1 MTMIGFQGRKTYRLS
16 IGSQHMDANS
26 VKTESLPRSDHL
38 RAWLPLILATTAYL
52 ILIGKIGEILRD
64 ADTYWHVVVGEW
76 IIDHRAVPYVDP
88 FSFTKHGAPWITSAW
103 LSEVLYFL
111 AFKLAGW
118 LGPALLAA
126 LAASTAFF
134 LLAHCLL
141 KRLSNVPVTILV
153 SAGIAMTVHHILAR
167 PHVLIFPLMVLW
179 VDGLLRATD
188 ARRTPPWTYLL
199 IITLWANLHGSFTL
213 GIAMIAPFA
222 LEAIWNADKSSRLT
236 VALHWFR
243 FGVLALG
250 AGCVTPY
257 GIESILVTTRI
268 LSLGSVL
275 STIGEWRPIDFGSLH
290 PFTVC
295 LLGGAAYALYSGFKL
310 PFLRMAALLALVY
323 ETLAHQ
329 RYVDV
334 FAMVAPFLIAD
345 PLAQHVL
352 RQEHRKAIPVRTT
365 HLITFFAVVSIVTG
379 VILVTKDRSLP
390 LVPGAAV
397 EKLKERKAER
407 VLNDYYFGGY
417 LIFQR
422 MPTFID
428 SRAELYGPE
437 FLSRYMRVLSLE
449 DIPDFIKLLD
459 EYKIDSTL
467 LFPTTPAVGLL
478 DRLPEWE
485 RAYSD
490 DVAVAHV
497 RRRHPESV
505 ATSK

>member
-1 MTMIGFQGRKTYRLS
+1 
-16 IGSQHMDANS
+16 MDANS

-352 RQEHRKAIPVRTT
+352 RQEHRKAIPARTT

-397 EKLKERKAER
+397 EKLKERKADR

>member
-1 MTMIGFQGRKTYRLS
+1 MSLG
-16 IGSQHMDANS
+16 IGSQQMDANS
-26 VKTESLPRSDHL
+26 VKTESLPSSDHL

-52 ILIGKIGEILRD
+52 ILIGKISDVLRD
-64 ADTYWHVVVGEW
+64 TDTYWHVVVGEW
-76 IIDHRAVPYVDP
+76 IIDHRAVPRVDP

-103 LSEVLYFL
+103 LSEVLYYL

-126 LAASTAFF
+126 LSASTAFF
-134 LLAHCLL
+134 LLARCLL
-141 KRLSNVPVTILV
+141 RRLPNVPVTILV

-179 VDGLLRATD
+179 VDGLLRAAD
-188 ARRTPPWTYLL
+188 ARRVPPLSFVL

-213 GIAMIAPFA
+213 GVAMIAPFA
-222 LEAIWNADKSSRLT
+222 LEAAWNADKSTRLT

-243 FGVLALG
+243 FGALALG

-268 LSLGSVL
+268 LSLGSML

-310 PFLRMAALLALVY
+310 PFIRMAALLALVY

-334 FAMVAPFLIAD
+334 FAMVAPFLIAG
-345 PLAQHVL
+345 PLAQHIL
-352 RQEHRKAIPVRTT
+352 RQEPRKAIPARTT
-365 HLITFFAVVSIVTG
+365 HIITFFAVLSIITS
-379 VILVTKDRSLP
+379 VIVVTKDRTFP
-390 LVPGAAV
+390 LVPVVAV
-397 EKLKERKAER
+397 EKLKELKAER

-422 MPTFID
+422 MPPFID

-437 FLSRYMRVLSLE
+437 FLSRYMRVVSLE
-449 DIPDFIKLLD
+449 DLPDFIRLLD

-467 LFPTTPAVGLL
+467 LFPATPAVGML
-478 DRLPEWE
+478 DRLPDWE

-490 DVAVAHV
+490 NVAVVHV
-497 RRRHPESV
+497 RRTHPEGAASP
-505 ATSK
+505 K

>member
-1 MTMIGFQGRKTYRLS
+1 MSLS
-16 IGSQHMDANS
+16 IGSQQMDANS
-26 VKTESLPRSDHL
+26 GQTESIPSSDHL

-52 ILIGKIGEILRD
+52 ILVGKIGEVLRD

-76 IIDHRAVPYVDP
+76 IVDHRAVPHVDP

-126 LAASTAFF
+126 FAASTAFF
-134 LLAHCLL
+134 LLARCLL
-141 KRLSNVPVTILV
+141 KRLSNVPVMILV
-153 SAGIAMTVHHILAR
+153 SAGIVMTVHHVLAR

-179 VDGLLRATD
+179 VDGLLRATET
-188 ARRTPPWTYLL
+188 RRAPPLSYVL

-213 GIAMIAPFA
+213 GVALIAPFA
-222 LEAIWNADKSSRLT
+222 LEAVWNADKSSRMT

-257 GIESILVTTRI
+257 GVESILVTTRI
-268 LSLGSVL
+268 LRLGPIL
-275 STIGEWRPIDFGSLH
+275 ATIGEWRPIDFGSLH
-290 PFTVC
+290 PFTIC

-334 FAMVAPFLIAD
+334 FAMVAPFLIAG

-352 RQEHRKAIPVRTT
+352 RQEHRKAIPARTT
-365 HLITFFAVVSIVTG
+365 HVITFFVALSIATG
-379 VILVTKDRSLP
+379 VIVVAKDRSLP

-397 EKLKERKAER
+397 EKLKELKADR

-437 FLSRYMRVLSLE
+437 FISRYMRVTSLE
-449 DIPDFIKLLD
+449 DLPDFIKLLD

-485 RAYSD
+485 RVYSD
-490 DVAVAHV
+490 NVAVVHV
-497 RRRHPESV
+497 RRTRAESV
-505 ATSK
+505 ATPK